1 MLRRFVV
8 AGGGGGGRF
17 EIAAIGGEGYGS
29 VFPVVRRGIE
39 ESALGSERR
48 RGEGGDGKMSS
59 KSNSRAVE
67 VKLSFEKL
75 WSYSLIV

>member
-29 VFPVVRRGIE
+29 MSPVVRRGME

-48 RGEGGDGKMSS
+48 RGRGRRREDEL
-59 KSNSRAVE
+59 E
-67 VKLSFEKL
+67 VQLTSCRSEAEL
-75 WSYSLIV
+75 